1 MIIIITIIITII
13 IIIANNFFFI
23 IIIIIITLHL
33 LQLATQLAWTK
44 SCSSLLK
51 ILDEP
56 AEESGI
62 KIPDLMDDAGL
73 LEWAGV
79 TIGKAEVRVYFIII
93 CN

>member
-1 MIIIITIIITII
+1 MIHYYPKLI
-13 IIIANNFFFI
+13 
-23 IIIIIITLHL
+23 
-33 LQLATQLAWTK
+33 QLATQLAWTK

-79 TIGKAEVRVYFIII
+79 TTGKAEVRERERERERDYFILFVF
-93 CN
+93 